1 MKRAVFPGSFDPF
14 TKGHELI
21 VKKAMQLFD
30 EIIIGVG
37 QNSSKVPLF
46 ELNKRLT
53 HIQSLFG
60 TDEHVKVMIFNGL
73 TVDFCKEKGA
83 QYIVRGLRNSNDFEF
98 EAAIAQMNLDLAGV
112 ETVFLLTDPKF
123 SAVSSTIV
131 REIYKNGGAIEKFVT
146 NQHLLV

>member
-37 QNSSKVPLF
+37 QNSSKIPLF

-60 TDEHVKVMIFNGL
+60 LDEKVKVMIFNGL
-73 TVDFCKEKGA
+73 TVEFCKEQGA
-83 QYIVRGLRNSNDFEF
+83 QYIVRGLRNSNDFEY
-98 EAAIAQMNLDLAGV
+98 EAAIAQMNLDLSGV

-123 SAVSSTIV
+123 AAVSSTIV